1 MSDEKRSPAHSV
13 GDARI
18 YDYDPELSSHP
29 APPHLHAVPDQAE
42 SRIDSYLM
50 RFEQLLNKTFRA
62 MMMLICL
69 SLAGLMFAQ
78 VIMRYV
84 LESPFTGIEE
94 MSILLAVWV
103 YFLGM
108 GYATRERE
116 HIHGGIVSLV
126 VKDPQKIAFI
136 RFVGS
141 LICMIAACVFGYFAY
156 KYALKEITR
165 GRVSTNMRWPR
176 GLWSASMIVGFA
188 MMVGYFLL
196 ETINEYRGLIR
207 MRGALKKTPL
217 KKTSGKETQQSEQ
230 TSAVSPSPASDSVM
244 QTEKLSTQANA
255 SESDDESARTKSERQ
270 PDSQEI

>member
-1 MSDEKRSPAHSV
+1 MSYEKHANGHDASQHPKRSSASSV
-13 GDARI
+13 GNAKI
-18 YDYDPELSSHP
+18 YDYDPDLSSHP
-29 APPHLHAVPDQAE
+29 IPPHMHAVPDQAE
-42 SRIDSYLM
+42 TKLDRYLM
-50 RFEQLLNKTFRA
+50 GFEKLLNKVFRA
-62 MMMLICL
+62 MMLMICL
-69 SLAGLMFAQ
+69 GLAGLMFAQ

-126 VKDPQKIAFI
+126 VKDQQKVAFI
-136 RFVGS
+136 RFIGS
-141 LICMIAACVFGYFAY
+141 LICMLAACVFGYFAY

-196 ETINEYRGLIR
+196 ETIQEYRGLVKNARLRRQSADISTNKSTDTSTR
-207 MRGALKKTPL
+207 AIANKSAEKTL
-217 KKTSGKETQQSEQ
+217 
-230 TSAVSPSPASDSVM
+230 
-244 QTEKLSTQANA
+244 
-255 SESDDESARTKSERQ
+255 Q
-270 PDSQEI
+270 PDSQEV

>member
-1 MSDEKRSPAHSV
+1 MSNNKHSEVPSSAPSSAPKSLKKQSTTASTSNTATSSAKSGV
-13 GDARI
+13 GHTKI
-18 YDYDPELSSHP
+18 YDYDPDLSSHP
-29 APPHLHAVPDQAE
+29 MPPHMHAVPDQAE
-42 SRIDSYLM
+42 TKLDRYLM
-50 RFEQLLNKTFRA
+50 GFEKLLNKVFRT
-62 MMMLICL
+62 MMLLACL

-126 VKDPQKIAFI
+126 VKDQQKVAFI
-136 RFVGS
+136 RFIGS
-141 LICMIAACVFGYFAY
+141 LICMLAACVFGYFAY
-156 KYALKEITR
+156 KYALKEISR

-196 ETINEYRGLIR
+196 ETIQEYRGLVR
-207 MRGALKKTPL
+207 NARLRRQANSHNP
-217 KKTSGKETQQSEQ
+217 SQAQSETQNQ
-230 TSAVSPSPASDSVM
+230 A
-244 QTEKLSTQANA
+244 STQV
-255 SESDDESARTKSERQ
+255 Q
-270 PDSQEI
+270 PSGQEV